1 MSCGIS
7 IGVVG
12 GGAAAVCLIDAL
24 ARSGGAVGSL
34 TVFEPSPRLWRG
46 RAYQVD
52 TETLRVNSTAE
63 DMSVRAGDPGHF
75 TRWLAAREQTTT
87 TTGTGTGTGT
97 GVGAGPERPGG
108 ARFVPRPVYGDY
120 LEESAYAALAV
131 LRRRGWRVGVVG
143 EAVTSAARLPHQ
155 VLLGTGP
162 EGAATRAFDYVVLS
176 VGGDSPR
183 DVYGLTGAP
192 GFVADPY
199 PLAATVDGIGVQ
211 EHVAVIGS
219 GLTAVD
225 VVLALTAGGH
235 RGRVSLLSRRGV
247 LPGVRQQ
254 PAPLTLRHMTPAR
267 IRAAA
272 SGRRELGIE
281 DVAAVLRAEFRAAGA
296 DLDAVVEEIVRVD
309 LEDPAE
315 RLRRQIGEV
324 DSPQLGLRILQR
336 AVPETGP
343 DVWPLLREQD
353 KVQLLR
359 AHYRTL
365 MSLCCPMPPASA
377 AVLLQQVHT
386 GRLEMYCGLLDIIP
400 ADGGGFD
407 ALAADGSDIHADR
420 VISAVN
426 ASEGRIPAGARAVV
440 DSLLRARAVTRH
452 PHGGLQLARATSR
465 LTSNGR
471 PDPRLYGLGDI
482 AAGALFFTFGIPSLV
497 DRSHDIVTAIH
508 DHHTTV
514 AAARPTAAAAA

>member
-12 GGAAAVCLIDAL
+12 GGAAAVCLLDAL
-24 ARSGGAVGSL
+24 AASGGAAGSL

-46 RAYQVD
+46 RAYQRD
-52 TETLRVNSTAE
+52 TETLRVNSTAQ
-63 DMSVRAGDPGHF
+63 DMSVRARDAGHF
-75 TRWLAAREQTTT
+75 TRWLAAREQA
-87 TTGTGTGTGT
+87 GTGPDSARPDSA
-97 GVGAGPERPGG
+97 GADSEVPGG
-108 ARFVPRPVYGDY
+108 VRFAPRPLYGDY

-131 LRRRGWRVGVVG
+131 LRGRGWRVDIVA

-155 VLLGTGP
+155 VLLSTGP
-162 EGAATRAFDYVVLS
+162 SDASCRAFDYVVLS

-183 DVYGLTGAP
+183 DVYGLGDSP

-199 PLAATVDGIGVQ
+199 PLAATVDGIGPH

-225 VVLALTAGGH
+225 VVLALDAGGH
-235 RGRVSLLSRRGV
+235 RGPVSLLSRRGV
-247 LPGVRQQ
+247 LPGVRQR
-254 PAPLTLRHMTPAR
+254 PAPLQLRHMTPAR

-272 SGRRELGIE
+272 GDRRELRIE
-281 DVAAVLRAEFRAAGA
+281 DVAAVLRAEFREAGA
-296 DLDAVVEEIVRVD
+296 DLDTVVEEIVRVD

-377 AVLLQQVHT
+377 AVLLDLVRA
-386 GRLEMYCGLLDIIP
+386 GRLEMYCGLLDVTP

-407 ALAADGSDIHADR
+407 VLAADGSDIHTDR

-426 ASEGRIPAGARAVV
+426 ACEGRIPAGARPLV

-497 DRSHDIVTAIH
+497 DRSQDIVAAIH
-508 DHHTTV
+508 DHRATV
-514 AAARPTAAAAA
+514 GAARRAAPAAA